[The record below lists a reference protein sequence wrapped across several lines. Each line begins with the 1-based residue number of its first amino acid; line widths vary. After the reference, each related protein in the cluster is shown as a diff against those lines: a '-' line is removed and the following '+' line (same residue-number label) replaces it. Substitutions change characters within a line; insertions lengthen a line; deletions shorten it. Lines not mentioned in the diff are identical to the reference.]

1 MTPENIRKILSEE
14 AQPMRKT
21 VPLVGTATISSQ
33 DKVAERSC
41 RTRQAISKLENGKIG
56 LDFGRYYEHYGM
68 FGIVL
73 GIMVYPDPKLIT
85 DKYNYAIRA
94 AKCVEINCRLLG
106 MPKEAVE
113 KIMEIVEN
121 AIK

>member
-1 MTPENIRKILSEE
+1 MTPENIKGILSEE
-14 AQPMRKT
+14 AKSIRKT
-21 VPLVGTATISSQ
+21 VPLVGTATVSSQ
-33 DKVAERSC
+33 EKVAERSC
-41 RTRQAISKLENGKIG
+41 RTRQAISKLENGMID
-56 LDFGRYYEHYGM
+56 LNYERYYEHYEM
-68 FGIVL
+68 FGVVL
-73 GIMVYPDPKLIT
+73 GMMAYPDPKLIT

-106 MPKEAVE
+106 VPKEAVE

>member
-1 MTPENIRKILSEE
+1 MTLEKIKEILPTEAKSIRE
-14 AQPMRKT
+14 T
-21 VPLVGTATISSQ
+21 VPLVETMKISTQ
-33 DKVAERSC
+33 EEVAEASC
-41 RTRQAISKLENGKIG
+41 VTRQAISKLENGKIG
-56 LDFGRYYEHYGM
+56 LDFERYYGHLGL

-106 MPKEAVE
+106 VPKEAVE
-113 KIMEIVEN
+113 KIMEIMED
-121 AIK
+121 ATK